1 MRSEEQGAQLPGRWR
16 GREPRNAGG
25 LEQLR
30 GPGWRTARTAGSQ
43 SCNCRG
49 LASARDREGKAA
61 LSSGRE
67 RGSQHPTPTPETE
80 RTKQR
85 RVRAPS
91 LWPLATGPRD
101 PARRATLTTAS
112 STCGGDPGPSR
123 CAWEAPRPGGRCQ
136 ASPTCVMQAPPR
148 ANSTGKPTRA
158 LWTGPSPAA
167 LPAAP
172 WLTPPPVSLV
182 SGTRSPLFCRPES
195 AASP

>member
-25 LEQLR
+25 LKQLR

-80 RTKQR
+80 RTKKR

-101 PARRATLTTAS
+101 PARRATLTTDGKFNPRWGPRTIPLCVGGAS
-112 STCGGDPGPSR
+112 PRGQVSGIAHLRHAGAPESKQHWQADQSPLDRPLPSR
-123 CAWEAPRPGGRCQ
+123 TA
-136 ASPTCVMQAPPR
+136 
-148 ANSTGKPTRA
+148 
-158 LWTGPSPAA
+158 
-167 LPAAP
+167 
-172 WLTPPPVSLV
+172 
-182 SGTRSPLFCRPES
+182 SGTVAHTASCES
-195 AASP
+195 G

>member
-67 RGSQHPTPTPETE
+67 RGSQHPTPTPETLGG
-80 RTKQR
+80 RRSAVFGR
-85 RVRAPS
+85 RVCGHLRQGLETQRGVQHLRRQVQPAVGTPDHPAVRGRRLAPGAGVRHRPPAS
-91 LWPLATGPRD
+91 RRRPREQTALASRPEPSGP
-101 PARRATLTTAS
+101 
-112 STCGGDPGPSR
+112 
-123 CAWEAPRPGGRCQ
+123 
-136 ASPTCVMQAPPR
+136 APPQPHCQR
-148 ANSTGKPTRA
+148 HRGSHR
-158 LWTGPSPAA
+158 L
-167 LPAAP
+167 L
-172 WLTPPPVSLV
+172 
-182 SGTRSPLFCRPES
+182 
-195 AASP
+195 